1 MAAARAHF
9 DEQIRIYGPQILV
22 NLINKKGYELP
33 MGQAY
38 ARTVEQLND
47 PRIYYTHFD
56 FHSECSKM
64 RWHRIQLLVD
74 QLKDRLVE
82 QGYA

>member
-1 MAAARAHF
+1 LAAARAHF
-9 DEQIRIYGPQILV
+9 DEQISLYGPQILV

-38 ARTVEQLND
+38 ARVVEQLND
-47 PRIYYTHFD
+47 PRLYYTHFD

-82 QGYA
+82 QG